1 MSRDSCLGPLG
12 ESYSDDTE
20 MKKKNALNAEFLPKG
35 KLYLSCF
42 KTKLLEPLSASP
54 CSLRNTHRIYK
65 LAPSLPT

>member
-35 KLYLSCF
+35 KLYLF
-42 KTKLLEPLSASP
+42 
-54 CSLRNTHRIYK
+54 
-65 LAPSLPT
+65 